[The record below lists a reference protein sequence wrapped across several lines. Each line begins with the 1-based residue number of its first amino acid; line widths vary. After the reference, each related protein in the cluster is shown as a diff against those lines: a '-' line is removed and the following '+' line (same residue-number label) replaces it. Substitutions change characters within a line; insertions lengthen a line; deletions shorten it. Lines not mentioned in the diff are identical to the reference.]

1 MLEAEPEEAS
11 LDRRGPAVGEV
22 VADAVPVWVTSVEDS
37 QGLGTRVVVPAD
49 TPEVGAGP
57 GIRPMVVV
65 EPAVAVEKATWG
77 TVTV

>member
-1 MLEAEPEEAS
+1 MRL
-11 LDRRGPAVGEV
+11 
-22 VADAVPVWVTSVEDS
+22 
-37 QGLGTRVVVPAD
+37 VVPA
-49 TPEVGAGP
+49 EVGAGP